1 MAGDGLLDVSVEKEP
16 SVIPATP
23 PPKRTSGSYTAPNTP
38 ILAIRASYIAS
49 GPAGVWASPAGN
61 RTNYITVTSTSPGP
75 PVNLDGAKD
84 YISYSPASYR
94 SHIESRISRPSSPEA
109 RPRSPPHTPIAL
121 RRTSITSQDSY
132 TGPHSLSRASSR
144 LCSTPGGHS
153 LRHQTSRED
162 ISDAAS
168 LDDPRS
174 VMTEEVLVAG
184 QPSLANMMAILETH
198 KSLLP
203 SSIASPSHANPV
215 RLAPPIWDVS
225 GPSRLSTPKPHLET
239 APVVSPPTSP
249 ACDDM
254 HDPFAFSPIIAPP
267 RFDRFQVSFPTS
279 RCGSPRADEDVES
292 VTKLNEANSRSPVV
306 NSGLSLVKTP
316 DEEALSELPM
326 KVGVNAVTLS
336 PRDSAKTGG
345 PLEDTDAMISRLPKP
360 KASPPASVAGRSVKS
375 SLPRVLRPRL
385 AINFA
390 WDDMSVPSAIT
401 IASTGQDD
409 PETLHRQPA
418 SAIDAAPHY
427 PPDNAVLRR
436 NRTTSLGWA
445 TGLAYDTA
453 SGLAQYG
460 LSYVPRP
467 LLPRA
472 LAQRRSASE
481 HVAIDR

>member
-1 MAGDGLLDVSVEKEP
+1 LLDS
-16 SVIPATP
+16 S
-23 PPKRTSGSYTAPNTP
+23 
-38 ILAIRASYIAS
+38 
-49 GPAGVWASPAGN
+49 
-61 RTNYITVTSTSPGP
+61 YITVTSTSPGP
-75 PVNLDGAKD
+75 PVNLDRAKD
-84 YISYSPASYR
+84 YISYSPASHR
-94 SHIESRISRPSSPEA
+94 SDIESRISRPSSPVS
-109 RPRSPPHTPIAL
+109 RPRSPPHTPIRL
-121 RRTSITSQDSY
+121 RRISISSQESHA
-132 TGPHSLSRASSR
+132 GPHSLSRASSR

-203 SSIASPSHANPV
+203 SPTASPSHTNPI

-249 ACDDM
+249 AFDDM
-254 HDPFAFSPIIAPP
+254 HDPFASSPIIARPQ
-267 RFDRFQVSFPTS
+267 FDRFQVSFPTS

-306 NSGLSLVKTP
+306 KSELSLVKTS
-316 DEEALSELPM
+316 DEDALSELSS
-326 KVGVNAVTLS
+326 KGSVKTVTSS

-345 PLEDTDAMISRLPKP
+345 PLEDTNATIGRPSEP
-360 KASPPASVAGRSVKS
+360 KASPPASVTSRSVKS

-390 WDDMSVPSAIT
+390 WHDMSVPSAIT
-401 IASTGQDD
+401 IALTGQDD
-409 PETLHRQPA
+409 SETLHRQPA
-418 SAIDAAPHY
+418 SAIDAAPYY

>member
-1 MAGDGLLDVSVEKEP
+1 MAGDGLLDVSVEKET
-16 SVIPATP
+16 SLMPATP
-23 PPKRTSGSYTAPNTP
+23 PPRRPSGSYTAPNTP
-38 ILAIRASYIAS
+38 ILATRASYIAS

-61 RTNYITVTSTSPGP
+61 HTNYITVTSTSPGP

-94 SHIESRISRPSSPEA
+94 SNIESRISRSSSPVA
-109 RPRSPPHTPIAL
+109 RSRSPPHTPIAL
-121 RRTSITSQDSY
+121 RRISISSQESHA
-132 TGPHSLSRASSR
+132 GPHSLSRASSR

-184 QPSLANMMAILETH
+184 QPSLANMMAILGTH

-203 SSIASPSHANPV
+203 SPTASPSHTNSI

-225 GPSRLSTPKPHLET
+225 GPSRLAPKPHLET
-239 APVVSPPTSP
+239 APVVSPATSP
-249 ACDDM
+249 AFDDT
-254 HDPFAFSPIIAPP
+254 HDPFASSPIIAPP
-267 RFDRFQVSFPTS
+267 QFDRFQVSFPTS
-279 RCGSPRADEDVES
+279 RCGSPREDEDVES

-306 NSGLSLVKTP
+306 KTELSLVKTP
-316 DEEALSELPM
+316 DEEALSELSI
-326 KVGVNAVTLS
+326 KAGVNSVTLS

-345 PLEDTDAMISRLPKP
+345 PLEDTDATIGRLPEP
-360 KASPPASVAGRSVKS
+360 KALPPASLAGRSVKS

-401 IASTGQDD
+401 IASTEQGD
-409 PETLHRQPA
+409 PESLQKQPA
-418 SAIDAAPHY
+418 SVSDVAPCY
-427 PPDNAVLRR
+427 PPDNAVSRR

-445 TGLAYDTA
+445 TGLACDTA
-453 SGLAQYG
+453 SGLALYG